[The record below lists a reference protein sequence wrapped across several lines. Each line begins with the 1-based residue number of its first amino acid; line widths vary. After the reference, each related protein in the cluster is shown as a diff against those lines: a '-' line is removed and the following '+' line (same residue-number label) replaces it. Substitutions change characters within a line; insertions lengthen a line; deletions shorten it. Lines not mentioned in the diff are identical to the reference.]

1 MFRDLFRH
9 SDAITDLK
17 FRENLEA
24 GGNLNVLFYC
34 IGSVGRSEAV
44 KLYHSFVTPSVT
56 MHGGNKIALVPATTS
71 DKTSDL
77 ARRVL
82 WHRCQ
87 WSCG

>member
-56 MHGGNKIALVPATTS
+56 DAWWKQNSLGACDDFGQ
-71 DKTSDL
+71 DF
-77 ARRVL
+77 
-82 WHRCQ
+82 
-87 WSCG
+87 